1 VIAAWNDRQR
11 PPVVFRRGAA
21 RDRYRGHRGERVRE
35 HVQARGGQIVTDL
48 RGTDAMR
55 LDAP

>member
-35 HVQARGGQIVTDL
+35 HVQVRGLQIVIDL
-48 RGTDAMR
+48 RATVFMR
-55 LDAP
+55 VGAS